1 ALNAAVEAGRLVD
14 VTPDSVAADSL
25 GARRASAAA
34 LHAAQQDRVH
44 SVTVPDEEIIRARR
58 ALWDHRRL
66 AVEHG
71 AATALAA
78 LTAPIGGHPG
88 RTLPEQVGVPSGG
101 YRPQSGERVAV
112 VLCGANTDPS
122 DLAHKPEHFA

>member
-1 ALNAAVEAGRLVD
+1 LNAAVEAGRLVD

-44 SVTVPDEEIIRARR
+44 SVTVPDGEIIRARR
-58 ALWDHRRL
+58 ALWEQRRI

-78 LTAPIGGHPG
+78 LA
-88 RTLPEQVGVPSGG
+88 SGLG
-101 YRPQSGERVAV
+101 YRPQQGERVAV

-122 DLAHKPEHFA
+122 DLEGVHPSNG